1 MEKLESVLDIIKT
14 LRNPDKGCPWDR
26 EQTPI
31 SMWKCLIEEIYE
43 LRDAIIEDIPDDV
56 SEELGDVLFQLL
68 FIFEI
73 YRERKAF
80 DISESLK
87 KVSEKMIR
95 RHPHV
100 YGKENFNTKDQV
112 TRSWENIKKEEK
124 KEAGKALDE
133 SVLDSVPSGMPS
145 LLRCHKVSSSAVKA
159 GFDWDSID
167 EIMDKVREEFNEFEE
182 VVHTENKAAIADEFG
197 DILFTLVNVARSAGI
212 HAETAL
218 AGSIDKFER
227 RYRYME
233 KLIKEQGLDLKNIS
247 NKEKEK
253 LWGKAKDVYDK

>member
-1 MEKLESVLDIIKT
+1 LEKLAPVFEIIKT
-14 LRNPDKGCPWDR
+14 LRNPDTGCPWDR
-26 EQTPI
+26 QQTPI

-43 LRDAIIEDIPDDV
+43 LRDAIIDDIPDDIA
-56 SEELGDVLFQLL
+56 EELGDVLFQLF

-73 YRERKAF
+73 YSERQAF
-80 DISESLK
+80 DISDSLK
-87 KVSEKMIR
+87 RVSEKMIR

-100 YGKENFNTKDQV
+100 YGKEHFVTKDQL
-112 TRSWENIKKEEK
+112 TQSWEKIKKQEK
-124 KEAGKALDE
+124 KDAGKSIAE

-159 GFDWDSID
+159 GFDWDSTD
-167 EIMDKVREEFNEFEE
+167 EVLEKVREEFNEFEE
-182 VVHTENKAAIADEFG
+182 AVHKKDKTAMADEFG
-197 DILFTLVNVARSAGI
+197 DILFTLVNVARHAGI

-233 KLIKEQGLDLKNIS
+233 KLLQNQNLDLQTIS
-247 NKEKEK
+247 KKDKEKF
-253 LWGKAKDVYDK
+253 WDQAKAFYDK

>member
-1 MEKLESVLDIIKT
+1 LEKLEAVLDIIRA
-14 LRNPDKGCPWDR
+14 LRNPDGGCPWDR
-26 EQTPI
+26 KQTPV

-43 LRDAIIEDIPDDV
+43 LRDAIIEDIPADI

-73 YRERKAF
+73 YSERKEF
-80 DISESLK
+80 DIYESIQ

-100 YGKENFNTKDQV
+100 YGKDHFSTKDQL
-112 TRSWENIKKEEK
+112 TESWEKIKKEEK
-124 KEAGKALDE
+124 KVAGKEIDE

-159 GFDWDSID
+159 GFDWDNID
-167 EIMDKVREEFNEFEE
+167 EILDKVKEEFKEFEE
-182 VVHTENKAAIADEFG
+182 VVHTDDKAAIADEFG
-197 DILFTLVNVARSAGI
+197 DILFTLVNVARSAEI
-212 HAETAL
+212 HSETAL

-233 KLIKEQGLDLKNIS
+233 KLLNKQGVDLKKIS
-247 NKEKEK
+247 KEEKEK
-253 LWGKAKDVYDK
+253 FWAKAKDVYDK

>member
-14 LRNPDKGCPWDR
+14 LRSPDRGCPWDR

-31 SMWKCLIEEIYE
+31 SMWKCLIEESYE
-43 LRDAIIEDIPDDV
+43 LRDAIVEDIPDDV
-56 SEELGDVLFQLL
+56 CEELGDVIFQLL

-73 YRERKAF
+73 YRERKEF
-80 DISESLK
+80 DIYESLK

-100 YGKENFNTKDQV
+100 YGKENFSTKKQLV
-112 TRSWENIKKEEK
+112 ESWEKIKEEQK
-124 KEAGKALDE
+124 KEAGKVIGK

-145 LLRCHKVSSSAVKA
+145 LLRCHKVSTCAVKA
-159 GFDWDSID
+159 GFDWDNID
-167 EIMDKVREEFNEFEE
+167 EIFDKVKEEFAEFEE
-182 VVHTENKAAIADEFG
+182 VVHTEDKTAIADEFG

-212 HAETAL
+212 HSETAL

-233 KLIKEQGLDLKNIS
+233 ELLDKQGVCLKDIS
-247 NKEKEK
+247 KKDKEKF
-253 LWGKAKDVYDK
+253 WNKAKELYDK